1 MNDRFYLAVL
11 AGSALFLAG
20 CDAGDQRDPG
30 SPESESTA
38 MYGGEETETTETE
51 TAGEMQR
58 EQDTQPM
65 DQTTTDPATRDDTY
79 AAGGRQETTAAAGLE
94 SMSDRE
100 VVGTTVISR
109 EGEEIGTVE
118 EVATESGGAM
128 GQDKLAVV
136 DVGGFLGIG
145 EKSIAIP
152 FSDLELSQDGR
163 IQSDLTREALQSQ
176 PEYQGSGTGEPQPGQ
191 TGEELY

>member
-11 AGSALFLAG
+11 AGGALVLSGLAG
-20 CDAGDQRDPG
+20 CDAGEQREPG
-30 SPESESTA
+30 SPEPDSTA
-38 MYGGEETETTETE
+38 MYGAEETDETETE
-51 TAGEMQR
+51 TAREMQR
-58 EQDTQPM
+58 EPTQPM
-65 DQTTTDPATRDDTY
+65 DQTTDPAQDTY
-79 AAGGRQETTAAAGLE
+79 ATGGRQDSTVAGLE
-94 SMSDRE
+94 SMSDQE
-100 VVGTTVISR
+100 VVGMTVISR
-109 EGEEIGTVE
+109 EGEEIGTIE

-163 IQSDLTREALQSQ
+163 LQSDLTREALQSQ
-176 PEYQGSGTGEPQPGQ
+176 PEYQGGETGERPQPEQ
-191 TGEELY
+191 TGEL